1 MKGKEKRH
9 DGLSITGAYGMNGEF
24 MYISSKSKKAK
35 DFLRFLYKLRHKEKK
50 KQIILVVDNARI
62 HHAKVVNKYCLKNN
76 IKLVYLPPYSPEYN
90 PIEFIRK
97 RIKRMYQKIQRKSK
111 SIMR

>member
-1 MKGKEKRH
+1 
-9 DGLSITGAYGMNGEF
+9 MN
-24 MYISSKSKKAK
+24 
-35 DFLRFLYKLRHKEKK
+35 FLQKLRSIEKK
-50 KQIILVVDNARI
+50 KWIVLIVDNARI
-62 HHAKVVNKYCLKNN
+62 HHAKIAKHYCSLNN

-97 RIKRMYQKIQRKSK
+97 RIKRMYQKLQWKSK